1 MALVSDLSI
10 LGRDIVKPTASG
22 RLMDTPSR
30 PLKERIRW
38 LYSLAEQHARTFS
51 EPEAS
56 LARARYLARHPTRV
70 VVMKCMDGRIHIPHA
85 TGTPLGVIH
94 PFRNLGGRFDLGWP
108 FLGEMLT
115 RTVQQATACGHRV
128 LMMITYHFSRGDR
141 ARGCAGFDC
150 DAGAA
155 RAHAFQIRDQARQL
169 FGPGGQSVYPLVCG
183 FETDEEALTLHGETQ
198 QATLDL
204 ATLPPP
210 PPGELVRQVMELCP
224 DMPGEVCRD
233 LMPLLEGNL
242 DHIATLRD
250 TTPRVLNLQHR
261 EWAICVGQG
270 FDFLHVPN
278 TALIIG
284 PYSPDL
290 AEPIRNA
297 AAIIRGNM
305 AAGRIPDDGCLLLAS
320 APYEEMG
327 VDRARAELKARFL
340 GGFAAGV
347 IEREDPDLA
356 RRMVRH
362 TAVVD
367 WRTRGLERLPA

>member
-1 MALVSDLSI
+1 
-10 LGRDIVKPTASG
+10 
-22 RLMDTPSR
+22 MDSHTR
-30 PLKERIRW
+30 PLEERIRW
-38 LYSLAEQHARTFS
+38 LYALAEHHARTFS
-51 EPEAS
+51 GAEAT
-56 LARARYLARHPTRV
+56 LDRTRYLARHPTRV

-115 RTVQQATACGHRV
+115 RTVQQAAACGHRV

-141 ARGCAGFDC
+141 TRGCAGFDC
-150 DAGAA
+150 DTHAA
-155 RAHAFQIRDQARQL
+155 RAHAFQIQDQARRL
-169 FGPGGQSVYPLVCG
+169 FGPGGGGVYPLVCG
-183 FETDEEALTLHGETQ
+183 FETDQEALILHGETG
-198 QATLDL
+198 ATLDL
-204 ATLPPP
+204 AALSPQQR
-210 PPGELVRQVMELCP
+210 GELDPHMATLCP
-224 DMPGEVCRD
+224 QMPTAVRRD
-233 LMPLLEGNL
+233 LLPLLQGNL
-242 DHIATLRD
+242 DHIASLRGSTRD
-250 TTPRVLNLQHR
+250 LDLQHR

-270 FDFLHVPN
+270 FDFLHTPN

-297 AAIIRGNM
+297 AAIIRDNM

-340 GGFAAGV
+340 GGFAAEV
-347 IEREDPDLA
+347 IQREDPDLA